1 MLYSIGYQK
10 ITVDQLIS
18 ELQRRS
24 IGWLVDVRSKPYSR
38 KHEFNQKQLREALE
52 FYNIAYVWK
61 GDTLGGFSL
70 IAEAD
75 IAELAKWQEDKIACL
90 MCMEADPLKCH
101 RDQEIAI
108 RLMAY
113 GVTVEHILT

>member
-61 GDTLGGFSL
+61 GDALGGFSQ

-75 IAELAKWQEDKIACL
+75 ISGLAKWQEDKIACL
-90 MCMEADPLKCH
+90 MCMEADPKECH
-101 RDQEIAI
+101 RDLEIAR
-108 RLMAY
+108 RLKSY
-113 GVTVEHILT
+113 GAIVDHILT